1 MAKTIFIA
9 KYDFKCGLA
18 PSSRMCIKLWRDT
31 WHTLRRRGHCHPVY
45 TAKQLLC
52 PPDLGEHGFDLETDC
67 PGSVEVSYSVR
78 LHQGFKAPV
87 RTVMVFVLA
96 DPALELVAISLTF
109 LRRKDVLHHRK
120 SLIL

>member
-1 MAKTIFIA
+1 
-9 KYDFKCGLA
+9 
-18 PSSRMCIKLWRDT
+18 MCIKLWRDT

-45 TAKQLLC
+45 TAQQLLC
-52 PPDLGEHGFDLETDC
+52 LPDLGEHGFDLETDC
-67 PGSVEVSYSVR
+67 PGSVEVSYSVG